1 MEGRVKHLSWHNANA
16 SFLRTFAIESFGY
29 FEPQSKRWRTDWA
42 KSNTFPIWDDMLYGL
57 SWDKLRLSSSL
68 AFHAPLYKAGGR
80 NRKVLRHDLSISQLL
95 LLLLLLL
102 GLSRWAPP
110 KWPEVGVT
118 KDNNSSKSR
127 RLRRRITWW
136 WTRNHLY
143 QFLAVTAYKY
153 KQVGFQVQKAFRE
166 RISISPIQPRQ
177 SSTTTE
183 LDKLHTESLTSE
195 KLQDEFRINK
205 GNGWFE

>member
-68 AFHAPLYKAGGR
+68 AFHAPLYKARGR
-80 NRKVLRHDLSISQLL
+80 NRKVLRHDLSISQ
-95 LLLLLLL
+95 LLLLL

-118 KDNNSSKSR
+118 KDNNSSTRR
-127 RLRRRITWW
+127 RLRRRIRWW

-143 QFLAVTAYKY
+143 QFLPVTAYKY
-153 KQVGFQVQKAFRE
+153 KQIGFQVQKAFRE

-177 SSTTTE
+177 SSCT
-183 LDKLHTESLTSE
+183 LCQASHQKNSRMNFASMD
-195 KLQDEFRINK
+195 
-205 GNGWFE
+205 GYGWFE